1 MPRPPLPWRVE
12 ITVNGQ
18 KRSVP
23 PGTTVEG
30 LLNELGLSGQP
41 AAVEVNKSLV
51 PKRRHGDT
59 VLRAGDSIEV
69 VTLVGGG

>member
-1 MPRPPLPWRVE
+1 ME

-18 KRSVP
+18 KRSVA
-23 PGTTVEG
+23 PGTTVER
-30 LLNELGLSGQP
+30 LLAELGLAGQP

-51 PKRRHGDT
+51 PKRRHAEQPLSPGDQ
-59 VLRAGDSIEV
+59 IEV

>member
-1 MPRPPLPWRVE
+1 VE

-18 KRSVP
+18 KRTVP
-23 PGTTVEG
+23 PGTTVET
-30 LLNELGLSGQP
+30 LLGELGLTGQP

-51 PKRRHGDT
+51 PKRRHGEKALAD
-59 VLRAGDSIEV
+59 GDQIEV

>member
-1 MPRPPLPWRVE
+1 VE

-18 KRSVP
+18 KRSLP
-23 PGTTVEG
+23 PGTTVAT

-51 PKRRHGDT
+51 PKRRHAEQTLSEGDT
-59 VLRAGDSIEV
+59 VEV

>member
-1 MPRPPLPWRVE
+1 ME

-18 KRSVP
+18 KRTVP
-23 PGTTVEG
+23 PGTTVER
-30 LLNELGLSGQP
+30 LLAELGLTGQP

-51 PKRRHGDT
+51 PKRRHAEQTLSPGDK
-59 VLRAGDSIEV
+59 IEV

>member
-1 MPRPPLPWRVE
+1 ME

-18 KRSVP
+18 KRSLP
-23 PGTTVEG
+23 PGTTVAT

-41 AAVEVNKSLV
+41 AAVEVNRSLV
-51 PKRRHGDT
+51 PKRRHTEQTLAEGDT
-59 VLRAGDSIEV
+59 VEV